1 MKLTLLSITR
11 PILVI
16 VLFVVLGILGLYSYT
31 QMRYELLPNMSIP
44 FIIVTTPYP
53 GASPTEVELGLTKP
67 IEDAVSSADRIKRVT
82 SLSLENVSV
91 VMVEFKHDVD
101 VDKAQQDVQRKVNTV
116 TGTLPT
122 GAKTPT
128 LDRFSLTERPVVQV
142 AANSNLSDLELGTL
156 LKTQIKPRLSQV
168 AGVGQVQFVG
178 LPEAEVSIALD
189 AARLRALN
197 LSTIQVV
204 GAIRTANLNVP
215 SGSVRDTDAA
225 YSVRVVGKSD
235 ALDHLRDIV
244 VYRSPAGQ
252 KVLLGDVASISLT
265 PKELENKSRYMVA
278 SDTAQPE
285 SHAAVGILVKK
296 QAGANNVDVSA
307 AVRKTLTQLEQDYAS
322 SGLRFTIAQDGSEFT
337 LAAATAVN
345 HDLMLAIGLV
355 ALVMFVFLHSL
366 RSSLIVMVAIPAS
379 LLSTFIFMNLLGFS
393 LNLLTLLALSL
404 VIGIL
409 VDDSIVVLESIYQ
422 RMEKDGASS
431 DEGRKAAA
439 LNGRSDIGF
448 AAIAITLVDVVVFV
462 PLSFSPGLV
471 GDLVREFSLVVVIS
485 TLFSLLV
492 SFTLTPMI
500 ASRFGKVE
508 HLTRNTLMGRF
519 GLGFERQFARLS
531 AAYMQ
536 LLKYTLHYRKTTVL
550 ITFGLFMIALM
561 LPGAGF
567 IGGEFM
573 APADKGEINVVL
585 QFPEG
590 YKLEQTDAMAKLFEK
605 KLYRLPEVR
614 RVFTNVGANPEGWS
628 GLPTSKNAV
637 EFAVAFAPRNERD
650 KDLNALTR
658 EVKELA
664 VQIPGARVRAYPL
677 GLLGSDGAAPIVLM
691 VSGSNRDVLR
701 RETTRLTEAMR
712 QIPGTADVRFSG
724 NVRKPELAIA
734 VDQEKLA
741 RYGLTT
747 EAVGMAIR
755 TALAGFDDLS
765 MQQDNQI
772 VTMRVRFAEAF
783 RNHTQQMGQL
793 TLTNAYGQPVE
804 LRQVATIRETF
815 DPAIL
820 ERKDRENSMTI
831 TSQAVGRPSGDI
843 GVDIQKAVAYLKID
857 PSVQITY
864 GGDLEMQDDSFGKLG
879 LMFLAAIVFMYLVM
893 VALYNSWAYPF
904 VVLFSIPV
912 ALFGALFALALSMN
926 SLNVFTILGLIMML
940 GLVAKN
946 AILLVERTNENRER
960 GLTVVDA
967 LLDAGHVRLRP
978 ILMTTLAMVIGMLPI
993 ALATGPGA
1001 EQKTGLAW
1009 ALIGGLSSS
1018 MFLTLIFVP
1027 VVYYYIARLIGAK
1040 KKKHGGERRGD
1051 DVAPLAK
1058 KRRLALAPLA
1068 VVVLL
1073 LLGGNTLAQP
1083 VPAFPASSPSSFS
1096 LSLQDAA
1103 NLVRQQN
1110 GEVRVARLGVQK
1122 AESLTDETR
1131 RLSLPTVNGSVQY
1144 QRNISAPVF
1153 FFPAFSITPDGGF
1166 SLDNTHMTPVTAA
1179 LQNQYNAGLTV
1190 AVPLLQPSLR
1200 VARQQ
1205 AVVGQKVAFEQVR
1218 AVTNRQVTDIKKL
1231 YLNTLLAKEQRVLLA
1246 QSIGRAEQALREV
1259 RNLYRAQLVTDAD
1272 TLRAFVEVENLRPTL
1287 SKLDRLGRLL
1297 KGQLLV
1303 LTGLPANTDLVL
1315 TDSLT
1320 YPDAVVL
1327 AEESSIEGAYNQRP
1341 ELRQLALGVAA
1352 NELQAQ
1358 LEQVR
1363 RRLTLNAFGQVG
1375 TLSQTSNFRFSDSR
1389 WPVVSFVGLQLNVPI
1404 FNAATAP
1411 KLQQARLAQQQAQEQ
1426 LRYTKTAIANEV
1438 RSCLY
1443 ALAEARDRILSQAGV
1458 VRAAERS
1465 YSRTESRYRQG
1476 IAKLGD
1482 LTDAELALRQAQTNR
1497 LQAIYD
1503 YQVAQVELERAKGE
1517 VE

>member
-53 GASPTEVELGLTKP
+53 GASTAEVELGLTKP

-142 AANSNLSDLELGTL
+142 AANSNLSDLALGTL

-178 LPEAEVSIALD
+178 LPETEVSIALN

-197 LSTIQVV
+197 LSTVQVV
-204 GAIRTANLNVP
+204 GAIRASNLNVP
-215 SGSVRDTDAA
+215 SGSVRDSDAA
-225 YSVRVVGKSD
+225 YSVRVVGKTD

-252 KVLLGDVASISLT
+252 KVLLGDVASISLA
-265 PKELENKSRYMVA
+265 PKELENRSRYMVA

-307 AVRKTLTQLEQDYAS
+307 AVRKTLTQLEKDYAS

-345 HDLMLAIGLV
+345 HDLILAIGLV

-366 RSSLIVMVAIPAS
+366 RSSLIVMVSIPAS

-422 RMEKDGASS
+422 RMEKDGVSS
-431 DEGRKAAA
+431 DEDRKAAA

-508 HLTRNTLMGRF
+508 HLTRDTLIGRF
-519 GLGFERQFARLS
+519 SLGFERQFARLS

-536 LLKYTLHYRKTTVL
+536 LLRQTLNYRKTTVL
-550 ITFGLFMIALM
+550 ITFGLFLTALM

-590 YKLEQTDAMAKLFEK
+590 YKLEQTDAMAKQFEK
-605 KLYRLPEVR
+605 KLYRLPDVR

-691 VSGSNRDVLR
+691 VSGNNRDVLR

-755 TALAGFDDLS
+755 TALAGFDDLT
-765 MQQDNQI
+765 MQQDNQT

-793 TLTNAYGQPVE
+793 TLTNVYGQPVE

-843 GVDIQKAVAYLKID
+843 GADIQKAVSYLKID

-1027 VVYYYIARLIGAK
+1027 VVYYYVARLIRAEKRK
-1040 KKKHGGERRGD
+1040 KRDGERHGD

-1058 KRRLALAPLA
+1058 KRRLVSTPLA

-1073 LLGGNTLAQP
+1073 LLAGNTQAQP
-1083 VPAFPASSPSSFS
+1083 VPALPSSFP
-1096 LSLQDAA
+1096 LSLRDAA

-1122 AESLTDETR
+1122 AEALTDETR
-1131 RLSLPTVNGSVQY
+1131 RLGLPSVNGTVQY

-1190 AVPLLQPSLR
+1190 AMPLLQLSLR

-1205 AVVGQKVAFEQVR
+1205 AAVGQRVALEQERV
-1218 AVTNRQVTDIKKL
+1218 VTNRQLADVKKL
-1231 YLNTLLAKEQRVLLA
+1231 YLNALLVNEQRVLVA
-1246 QSIGRAEQALREV
+1246 QSIGRAEQTLREV
-1259 RNLYRAQLVTDAD
+1259 RNLFRAQLVTDAD
-1272 TLRAFVEVENLRPTL
+1272 TLRAFVEVENLRPTR
-1287 SKLDRLGRLL
+1287 SKLDRSVRLL

-1303 LTGLPANTDLVL
+1303 LTGLPIDTELVL
-1315 TDSLT
+1315 TDSLS
-1320 YPDAVVL
+1320 YPDAAAL
-1327 AEESSIEGAYNQRP
+1327 TEESSIEVAYNQRP
-1341 ELRQLALGVAA
+1341 ELRQLALGVTA

-1363 RRLTLNAFGQVG
+1363 RRPTLNAFGQVG
-1375 TLSQTSNFRFSDSR
+1375 TLAQTSNFRFSDSR

-1426 LRYTKTAIANEV
+1426 LRYTRTAIANEV

-1443 ALAEARDRILSQAGV
+1443 ALDEARDRIQAQAGV

-1465 YSRTESRYRQG
+1465 YSRAASRYRQG
-1476 IAKLGD
+1476 IIKLGD

-1503 YQVAQVELERAKGE
+1503 YQVAQVDLERAKGD

>member
-53 GASPTEVELGLTKP
+53 GASPAEVETGLTKP

-128 LDRFSLTERPVVQV
+128 LDRFSLTERPVVQL
-142 AANSNLSDLELGTL
+142 AANSKLSDLELGTL

-197 LSTIQVV
+197 LSTLQVV
-204 GAIRTANLNVP
+204 GAIRAANLNVP
-215 SGSVRDTDAA
+215 SGNVRDADAA
-225 YSVRVVGKSD
+225 YSVRVVGKTD

-252 KVLLGDVASISLT
+252 KVLLGDVAAISLT
-265 PKELENKSRYMVA
+265 PKELENRSRYMVA

-285 SHAAVGILVKK
+285 GHAAVGILVKK
-296 QAGANNVDVSA
+296 QAGANNVEVSA
-307 AVRKTLTQLEQDYAS
+307 AVRRTLTQLEKDYAS
-322 SGLRFTIAQDGSEFT
+322 AGLHFTVAQDGSEFT

-422 RMEKDGASS
+422 RMEKDGVSS
-431 DEGRKAAA
+431 DDDRKAAA
-439 LNGRSDIGF
+439 LNGRGDIGF

-508 HLTRNTLMGRF
+508 HLTRDTLMGRF

-531 AAYMQ
+531 AAYMR
-536 LLKYTLHYRKTTVL
+536 LLRRTLHYRKTTVL
-550 ITFGLFMIALM
+550 ITLGLFLTALM

-590 YKLEQTDAMAKLFEK
+590 YKLEQTDAMAKQFEQ
-605 KLYRLPEVR
+605 KLYRLPDVR

-628 GLPTSKNAV
+628 SLPTSKNAV
-637 EFAVAFAPRNERD
+637 EFAVAFSPRNERD
-650 KDLNALTR
+650 KDLNTLTR

-664 VQIPGARVRAYPL
+664 VQVPGARVRAYPL
-677 GLLGSDGAAPIVLM
+677 GLLGSDGAAPILLM
-691 VSGSNRDVLR
+691 VSGTNRDVLR
-701 RETTRLTEAMR
+701 RETTRLTEAIR

-724 NVRKPELAIA
+724 NVRKPELAIT

-755 TALAGFDDLS
+755 TALAGFDDLT
-765 MQQDNQI
+765 MQQDNQT

-783 RNHTQQMGQL
+783 RNRTEQIGQL

-804 LRQVATIRETF
+804 LRQVATVRETF

-820 ERKDRENSMTI
+820 ERKDRDNSMTI

-843 GVDIQKAVAYLKID
+843 GGDIQKAVADLKLD

-967 LLDAGHVRLRP
+967 LLEAGHVRLRP

-1027 VVYYYIARLIGAK
+1027 VVYYYVARLIEGRK
-1040 KKKHGGERRGD
+1040 GGGRKEEQG
-1051 DVAPLAK
+1051 APLAE
-1058 KRRLALAPLA
+1058 KRRLIQAELA
-1068 VVVLL
+1068 VVALL
-1073 LLGGNTLAQP
+1073 LLAGNTLAQP
-1083 VPAFPASSPSSFS
+1083 VPPSSISPSSVPFP
-1096 LSLQDAA
+1096 LSLRQAA

-1110 GEVRVARLGVQK
+1110 GEVRVARLGAQK
-1122 AESLTDETR
+1122 ADALIDETR
-1131 RLSLPTVNGSVQY
+1131 RLGLPTVNGTVQY

-1166 SLDNTHMTPVTAA
+1166 SLDNTRMTPVTAA

-1190 AVPLLQPSLR
+1190 GMPLVQPSLR
-1200 VARQQ
+1200 VARRQ
-1205 AVVGQKVAFEQVR
+1205 ATVGQQVALEQER
-1218 AVTNRQVTDIKKL
+1218 AVTNRQLADVKKL
-1231 YLNTLLAKEQRVLLA
+1231 YLNTLLAKEQRVLIA

-1287 SKLDRLGRLL
+1287 SKLDRSVRLL

-1303 LTGLPANTDLVL
+1303 LTGLPADTDLML

-1320 YPDAVVL
+1320 YPDAAIV
-1327 AEESSIEGAYNQRP
+1327 AEEASIEGAYTQRP

-1352 NELQAQ
+1352 SELQEQ

-1363 RRLTLNAFGQVG
+1363 RRPTLNAFGQVG
-1375 TLSQTSNFRFSDSR
+1375 TLSQTGSFRFSDSR

-1404 FNAATAP
+1404 VNAATAP
-1411 KLQQARLAQQQAQEQ
+1411 KIQQARLAQQQAQEQ
-1426 LRYTKTAIANEV
+1426 LRYTRTAIANEV

-1443 ALAEARDRILSQAGV
+1443 ALDEARDRIRAQAGV

-1465 YSRTESRYRQG
+1465 YTRTESRYRQG
-1476 IAKLGD
+1476 LTKLGD